1 MLHHFEELPVDPY
14 LVTATELTYSENP
27 TATLLTAARHRGY
40 VYSSGAY
47 SHKAYPPVEFTY
59 SAAQIDPTLR
69 LVDADTSRR
78 PGRPGRPLRARRPRR
93 RGLARPPHRAGRP
106 LVLQAQRR

>member
-1 MLHHFEELPVDPY
+1 MLHHFVELPVDPY
-14 LVTATELTYSENP
+14 LVATTELTYAENP

-59 SAAQIDPTLR
+59 SAAEIDPALR
-69 LVDADTSRR
+69 LVDADTLKGLFRVEGGVGCARNRAVISCAKWQR
-78 PGRPGRPLRARRPRR
+78 PNS
-93 RGLARPPHRAGRP
+93 
-106 LVLQAQRR
+106 